1 MKKVYVCSS
10 LGEDMQESRKV
21 AEQAAVY
28 VMKRGELPIWPMCL
42 LTLLDD
48 DCSDKRA
55 FIRSAGKALLW
66 MCDEIWVFG
75 EVSREMEVEIHFGKQ
90 LNLPIKK
97 IPQNELKR
105 LLNEKGGRKN
115 V

>member
-1 MKKVYVCSS
+1 MKKIYVCSS

-21 AEQAAVY
+21 AERAAVY
-28 VMKRGELPIWPMCL
+28 VLKKGELPIWPMCL
-42 LTLLDD
+42 LTHLDD

-75 EVSREMEVEIHFGKQ
+75 EVNREMEEEIHFGKQ